1 MPSFTRHFR
10 PAAPAITR
18 PRPPSPG
25 LRHRRS
31 ATVGLIATLV
41 VLAGA
46 IPAQAT
52 VIDHEHYSFTDSFQ
66 DVICGV
72 EVRHDIVGQRRR
84 PLAGGQGGFGF
95 GVLRDRQLPGGGDAD
110 ERGQRQLRRR
120 SSTTKSPGRIKATHV
135 SGSIFMFTMIHAG
148 QPILIRD
155 MTGQV
160 VSRDRGVIRETFLW
174 DTLGDDTPGGLFV
187 EQLEP
192 AGERAPSPVAGGLRR
207 GRVLRDRA
215 ATAPRLTHE
224 PTSRARRSR
233 MAREVPATPRS
244 PSRDERASGLGAH
257 LAPGTT
263 STGDAETV

>member
-25 LRHRRS
+25 LRHRRL

-52 VIDHEHYSFTDSFQ
+52 VIDKEHYSFTDSFP

-72 EVRHDIVGQRRR
+72 EVRHDVVGS
-84 PLAGGQGGFGF
+84 
-95 GVLRDRQLPGGGDAD
+95 GVALLRVGKGEVASLFLGIDNYLVVDTLTNEANGNFVQIEHNEL
-110 ERGQRQLRRR
+110 QNW
-120 SSTTKSPGRIKATHV
+120 TKATHV
-135 SGSIFMFTMIHAG
+135 SGSIFMVTVIHAG
-148 QPILIRD
+148 QPLRIRD

-160 VSRDRGVIRETFLW
+160 VSRDRGLIRDTFLF

-187 EQLEP
+187 EQLSLLVSGP
-192 AGERAPSPVAGGLRR
+192 HPLLPGEF
-207 GRVLRDRA
+207 
-215 ATAPRLTHE
+215 
-224 PTSRARRSR
+224 
-233 MAREVPATPRS
+233 
-244 PSRDERASGLGAH
+244 DEDAFCAIVRPLLLG
-257 LAPGTT
+257 
-263 STGDAETV
+263 